1 MCAAPYRR
9 SYRKPPMFKRIDQL
23 PLLPIALGALLL
35 GTAPLSGQPHL
46 LEKLGML
53 VHGELVRPIDIFDLV
68 MHGSLPLLLVIKL
81 VRMGLGKKA
90 QEPGPPPAE

>member
-1 MCAAPYRR
+1 
-9 SYRKPPMFKRIDQL
+9 MFKQIDKL
-23 PLLPIALGALLL
+23 PFLPIAVGALLL

-46 LEKLGML
+46 VEKLGML

-81 VRMGLGKKA
+81 ARLRVPK
-90 QEPGPPPAE
+90 ED